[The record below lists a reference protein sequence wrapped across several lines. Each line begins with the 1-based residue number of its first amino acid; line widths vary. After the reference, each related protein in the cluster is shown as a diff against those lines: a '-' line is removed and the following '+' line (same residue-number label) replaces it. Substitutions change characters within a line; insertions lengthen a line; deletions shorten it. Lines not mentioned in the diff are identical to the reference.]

1 MHFPVLICAVLALT
15 ASRSDAQQEARGYVQ
30 AIAGFAT
37 TSATDAIF
45 GGGAAIRATGRVDVF
60 GELGHLR
67 NGIWTSLDDELTAA
81 GEAIKQQIAT
91 QFGTDTSVSFDARVP
106 VWYGLGGAR
115 VRGPRLGFLDI
126 YAEVGIGFARL
137 RPEVQLEVAGERLDA
152 EAGRILTLEDERSEL
167 MSALGGGVAFRLA
180 GPIRVEAGYRF
191 SRIHGDQPVNVN
203 RVHAGLGY
211 AF

>member
-1 MHFPVLICAVLALT
+1 MRFPVLICAVLALT

-115 VRGPRLGFLDI
+115 VRDWGFLTSTRRSGSASRGCGPK
-126 YAEVGIGFARL
+126 YNSKWPANVSTR
-137 RPEVQLEVAGERLDA
+137 RP
-152 EAGRILTLEDERSEL
+152 
-167 MSALGGGVAFRLA
+167 GV
-180 GPIRVEAGYRF
+180 F
-191 SRIHGDQPVNVN
+191 SRSRTSARN
-203 RVHAGLGY
+203 
-211 AF
+211 